1 MEVDPI
7 AGLIEDLVETLE
19 DGRKGF
25 QKAGELLGESGHN
38 DLAEQMRQFASQRAQ
53 FSAEL
58 RDLARTKGWD
68 IEEEGSVG
76 AALHRAWMTLAD
88 MATGDDAHAVL
99 AAAEQGE
106 DHAVEE
112 FEEAIGRDDLPPEV
126 SSVVARQAQEVR
138 AAHDKVRSLR
148 DSRAA

>member
-1 MEVDPI
+1 MQTDAI
-7 AGLIEDLVETLE
+7 AGVLEDLIETLE

-25 QKAGELLGESGHN
+25 QKAGELLSETGHN
-38 DLAEQMRQFASQRAQ
+38 DLADQMRRFASQRAQ

-58 RDLARTKGWD
+58 RDLARSQGWD
-68 IEEEGSVG
+68 IEEEGSAG
-76 AALHRAWMTLAD
+76 AALHRAWMQLAD
-88 MATGDDAHAVL
+88 MATGEDAHAVL

-106 DHAVEE
+106 DHAVSE
-112 FEEAIGRDDLPPEV
+112 FEDALERDDVPAEIRAV
-126 SSVVARQAQEVR
+126 ISRQAQEVK